1 MKSTSFPLTLG
12 LAALTLFL
20 GWQTFLSLE
29 IRSNLNRSLKG
40 RESLV
45 GQSQQIQ
52 GSATQLLSDLIEL
65 ADRNANAKAVVQ
77 KYGISRNP
85 NAPAAK

>member
-1 MKSTSFPLTLG
+1 
-12 LAALTLFL
+12 
-20 GWQTFLSLE
+20 
-29 IRSNLNRSLKG
+29 
-40 RESLV
+40 V

-52 GSATQLLSDLIEL
+52 GSATQLLSDLIDLSE
-65 ADRNANAKAVVQ
+65 RNPNARAVVQ